1 MDKLG
6 RAKKLG
12 KVEDKVQSVASTNL
26 WFEIEPQQCPIV
38 YRKEYNVHF
47 GGFEKLHPFDAS
59 KWGNIFEHL
68 KSEGAIDSNSVTKP
82 EEATEQDLLVVHSK
96 QYLKN
101 LKWSWTVA
109 KIAEIPPLA
118 LLPNYLVQ
126 RLYLRPMRFQTGG
139 SILAGRLAM
148 KRGWAINIGGGFHH
162 ANAHRGGGFCVYAD
176 ITLLIQFLF
185 NDRNSNVKSA
195 MIVDLDAHQGNG
207 YQRDF
212 INNQKVYIMDVYNK
226 RIYPRDTDAKKSIN
240 CKVELEPFTSDETY
254 LDLVEKNLDDSLDTF
269 QPDILVYNA
278 GTDILEGDRL
288 GCLSVS
294 PKGILR
300 RDLLVF
306 QKASERG
313 IPIVMLTS
321 GGYLKVTAKII
332 ANSILNLHKAGLI
345 TLPFESDCIM
355 DLAEVL
361 RNR

>member
-1 MDKLG
+1 M
-6 RAKKLG
+6 G
-12 KVEDKVQSVASTNL
+12 KVEDKAQSVASTNL
-26 WFEIEPQQCPIV
+26 WFEIAPQQCPIV
-38 YRKEYNVHF
+38 YREEYNVNF

-59 KWGNIFEHL
+59 KWGNIFEFL
-68 KSEGAIDSNSVTKP
+68 IAEGALDSSSVMKP

-96 QYLKN
+96 QYLRN
-101 LKWSWTVA
+101 LKWSWTVS

-118 LLPNYLVQ
+118 LLPNFLVQ
-126 RLYLRPMRFQTGG
+126 RFYLRPMRFQTGG

-162 ANAHRGGGFCVYAD
+162 ASAHCGGGFCPYAD
-176 ITLLIQFLF
+176 ITLLIQFLY
-185 NDRNSNVKSA
+185 NDANSNVKSA

-207 YQRDF
+207 YQKDF
-212 INNQKVYIMDVYNK
+212 LGNRTVYIMDVYN
-226 RIYPRDTDAKKSIN
+226 RSVYPHDEDAKRAID
-240 CKVELEPFTSDETY
+240 CKVELESYTSDATY
-254 LDLVEKNLDDSLDTF
+254 LDLVEKNLDKSLNAF
-269 QPDILVYNA
+269 EPDILVYNA

-294 PKGILR
+294 AKGILS

-332 ANSILNLHKAGLI
+332 ASSILNLHKAGLI
-345 TLPFESDCIM
+345 TLPYEPDCVV

-361 RNR
+361 KHQ